1 MKGVIILS
9 LLALS
14 ISFSFVGYAESK
26 SVEVLSAVVK
36 DQKIPGAQV
45 VIQRN
50 GEQSISSLSD
60 DSGNAQIGN
69 NASDTNDS
77 LIIIKKSGYS
87 TLVAKCPCS
96 GMSYALSPTMKGLDS
111 MRVVLGWGSSPT
123 DLDSH
128 MVYPGNHIFFN
139 HKLGDNGNL
148 DVDDTDSFGPETIT
162 LTRRENGKPYIY
174 AVHDFS
180 DKHEPE
186 TNNLSRSDAKV
197 FVYIGDSLVRTYYV
211 PKDQSGNLWTVFKI
225 NENGAIEDI
234 NSIKGVSVYGGDID
248 NVLSTLLKSNA
259 TLPHQ
264 NWDAEQINISNML
277 NLKGEESYRRE
288 QYEEAISLFTNSIN
302 NYSENGKAYG
312 NLGLVY
318 QKVGRTAEAI
328 WANRKAIV
336 LASGK
341 NASTI
346 RAGANYNIGK
356 IYEGE
361 GQYNEALNYYKAA
374 KNEKQNPVYD
384 NAILRV
390 SSKVN

>member
-1 MKGVIILS
+1 MKGVIKLS

-234 NSIKGVSVYGGDID
+234 NSIKGVYVYGGDID
-248 NVLSTLLKSNA
+248 NVLSPLLKSNA

-390 SSKVN
+390 SSKIN

>member
-1 MKGVIILS
+1 MKGVIKLS

-69 NASDTNDS
+69 NAADTNDS

-111 MRVVLGWGSSPT
+111 MRVVLGWGRSPA

-162 LTRRENGKPYIY
+162 LTRRENGKPYVY
-174 AVHDFS
+174 AVHDYS
-180 DKHEPE
+180 DKSDPD
-186 TNNLSRSDAKV
+186 TRNLSNSEAKV
-197 FVYIGDSLVRTYYV
+197 FVYVGESLVRTYYV
-211 PKDQSGNLWTVFKI
+211 PKDQSGNLWTVFKV
-225 NENGAIEDI
+225 NENGAIEDV
-234 NSIKGVSVYGGDID
+234 NNIKGISVGAGDID
-248 NVLSTLLKSNA
+248 NVLTPLLNSNT

-264 NWDAEQINISNML
+264 NWGAEQIDISNAL
-277 NLKGEESYRRE
+277 NLKGEESYRRK
-288 QYEEAISLFTNSIN
+288 QYEEAISFFTESVN

-328 WANRKAIV
+328 WANRKAIA

-361 GQYNEALNYYKAA
+361 GQYNEALNYYKTA

-384 NAILRV
+384 NAIMRV
-390 SSKVN
+390 SSKIN

>member
-1 MKGVIILS
+1 MKGVIKLS

>member
-1 MKGVIILS
+1 MESVIKFS

-14 ISFSFVGYAESK
+14 ISTSLISYAESK
-26 SVEVLSAVVK
+26 SVEILSAVVK
-36 DQKIPGAQV
+36 DQKISGAQV

-60 DSGNAQIGN
+60 GSGNALIGN

-77 LIIIKKSGYS
+77 LIIIKKNGYS
-87 TLVAKCPCS
+87 TLVMKCPCG

-111 MRVVLGWGSSPT
+111 MRVVLGWGSSPS

-128 MVYPGNHIFFN
+128 MVYPGNHIFFD
-139 HKLGDNGNL
+139 HKLGDSGNL
-148 DVDDTDSFGPETIT
+148 DVDDIDSYGPETIT
-162 LTRRENGKPYIY
+162 LTRRENGKSYIY
-174 AVHDFS
+174 VVHDYS
-180 DKHEPE
+180 DKYEPG
-186 TNNLSRSDAKV
+186 TKNLSRSDAKV
-197 FVYIGDSLVRTYYV
+197 FVYVGETLVRTYYV
-211 PKDQSGNLWTVFKI
+211 PVGQSGNLWTVFKV
-225 NENGAIEDI
+225 NENGAIEDV
-234 NSIKGVSVYGGDID
+234 NSLKGVSVGARDID
-248 NVLSTLLKSNA
+248 NVLTPLLKSNA

-264 NWDAEQINISNML
+264 NWGVDQIKISNVL
-277 NLKGEESYRRE
+277 NLKGEESYRRK
-288 QYEEAISLFTNSIN
+288 QYEEAISFFTESIN

-318 QKVGRTAEAI
+318 QKVGRIAEAI
-328 WANRKAIV
+328 WANRKAIA

-356 IYEGE
+356 IYEGA
-361 GQYNEALNYYKAA
+361 GQYHDALNYYTAA

-390 SSKVN
+390 RSKLN

>member
-1 MKGVIILS
+1 MESVIKFS

-14 ISFSFVGYAESK
+14 ISTSFISYAESK
-26 SVEVLSAVVK
+26 SVEILSAVVK
-36 DQKIPGAQV
+36 DQKISGAQV

-60 DSGNAQIGN
+60 GSGNALIGN

-77 LIIIKKSGYS
+77 LIIIKKNGYS
-87 TLVAKCPCS
+87 TLVVKCPCG

-111 MRVVLGWGSSPT
+111 MRVVLGWGSSPS

-128 MVYPGNHIFFN
+128 MVYPGNHIFFD
-139 HKLGDNGNL
+139 HKLGDSGNL
-148 DVDDTDSFGPETIT
+148 DVDDIDSYGPETIT
-162 LTRRENGKPYIY
+162 LTRRENGKSYIY
-174 AVHDFS
+174 VVHDYS
-180 DKHEPE
+180 DKYEPG
-186 TNNLSRSDAKV
+186 TKNLSRSDAKV
-197 FVYIGDSLVRTYYV
+197 FVYVGETLVRTYYV
-211 PKDQSGNLWTVFKI
+211 PVDQSGNLWTVFKV
-225 NENGAIEDI
+225 NENGAIEDV
-234 NSIKGVSVYGGDID
+234 NSLKGVSVGARDID
-248 NVLSTLLKSNA
+248 NVLTPLLKSNA

-264 NWDAEQINISNML
+264 NWGVDQIKISNVL
-277 NLKGEESYRRE
+277 NLKGEESYRRK
-288 QYEEAISLFTNSIN
+288 QYEEAISFFTESIN

-318 QKVGRTAEAI
+318 QKVGRIAEAI
-328 WANRKAIV
+328 WANRKAIA

-356 IYEGE
+356 IYEGA
-361 GQYNEALNYYKAA
+361 GQYNDALNYYTAA

-390 SSKVN
+390 SSKLN

>member
-1 MKGVIILS
+1 M
-9 LLALS
+9 ALS

>member
-1 MKGVIILS
+1 M
-9 LLALS
+9 ALS

-248 NVLSTLLKSNA
+248 NVLSPLLKSNA

-390 SSKVN
+390 SSKIN